1 MTDMTGPNDG
11 DYDIEGLVSE
21 SDVAIVGMAGRFPG
35 APTIEALWERV
46 RNGEDCL
53 TDLTESDLRAAGV
66 DDETLASSEYVRRSG
81 IVEGVDLFDPA
92 FFGIGPRDAAIMD
105 PQHRHFIE
113 CVWEAI
119 ESAGYVPEKFPGAIG
134 VFGGCG
140 ANTYMLNNLLSNRQL
155 LQQVGWFL
163 LRHTG
168 NDKDFLTTGVS
179 YRLDLRGPSINV
191 QTACSTSL
199 VAVHLASQSLLS
211 FECDMAIAG
220 GVTIEVPHG
229 VGYQFHEGEILSPDG
244 HCRAFDATSAGTVLA
259 SGAGAVVLRRAT
271 DALRD
276 GDPILAIIKGSAVNN
291 DGARKVGFLA
301 PSVDGHAD
309 VVREALA
316 VSGVDARSI
325 GLIDAHGTG
334 TAVGDPI
341 EFTALTEAYR
351 SQTDDNGFCRI
362 TSTKPNIGHL
372 DTAAGVASLMKV
384 VQSLRHQYLPPL
396 ANFTEPSP
404 LLDVPSSPFELSG
417 EGRAWTSDG
426 PRRAG
431 VSSLGVGGTNAHV
444 IVEEAPAL
452 PTASPTLPEQ
462 IIALSARTDEALDR
476 AVDRLATF
484 LTNSPEISLGDVVN
498 TLSVGR
504 RDLAKRRVVVVTDPA
519 VAVTELRGGDRRRT
533 TRATVGATPPGV
545 AFMFPGGGSQYPG
558 MASALDERFTEF
570 HQSLDDG
577 IRLVKKHSGLDLAPL
592 LKPDG
597 DADALRQPTASL
609 PAVFIT
615 EVALAR
621 QWMAWGV
628 QPKMLVGHSLGEY
641 TAAHLAGVL
650 SFDDAVKL
658 VVTRAAL
665 MERVG
670 GENAAMMAVPM
681 PEGELRALLPVTLS
695 LATVNAAD
703 ECVISGLASEVD
715 AFTIV
720 LAGQGVTGSRIP
732 LAAAAHSSLLD
743 PVLGDFAAVVRTVQL
758 SAPTVR
764 YLSNLTGTWITPEQA
779 TDPQY
784 WVDHLRGTVRFS
796 DGLAAALATGPLVL
810 VELGPGQ
817 SLSSYARRQETKPVA
832 VIPGLRHPADAID
845 DTVHVLAAFAKLWAF
860 GVPVDLTA
868 TIGPG
873 GPRRRLRM
881 PTYPFDRERYWIE
894 PGMLGMGAAGTGAI
908 GAGTNAVIAAVETS
922 GTTRIERLEDWC
934 WEPIWREAAAAVVP
948 TGTVGPWLLLAD
960 ANDTD
965 ALSLA
970 TELRRRGE
978 SVRTAD
984 TFAPELLGGDPAPG
998 VTAIDDTTTVRAI
1011 AVFSPM
1017 RDGTGANVAD
1027 TFERARARLLHDA
1040 SLALRGLANGAGE
1053 GRFVVVTRGAV
1064 SADDVAPRAVEAM
1077 ALGPVLVGPREYPDV
1092 QTLLVDVLASEMPD
1106 PATLADELLGASGPV
1121 VARRRS
1127 RRLAPDLQR
1136 RVLPATSPAAVPFR
1150 NGGTYVVTGALGG
1163 IGHSIASH
1171 LATNHHANLVV
1182 VSSEPLPA
1190 PHERAYFLS
1199 THSPA
1204 HPTSRRLQ
1212 RLAALETDG
1221 SRVLAVSADL
1231 SDPES
1236 LRAAL
1241 DEAETTFGRI
1251 DGAVHAAGRLVDR
1264 PLETVTAEDQE
1275 AVIGAK
1281 ARGAVVLADELGRRS
1296 ADHLVLVSSTSTSLA
1311 PGGQSSYVAANAVLD
1326 SLAGAHGNLRVVT
1339 IDYGVWAG
1347 TGMAAAAARR
1357 ARLGVEDGEA
1367 IEHPV
1372 LAERRID
1379 RNGGLE
1385 LTGRIDAKTDWI
1397 VDEHRVSSG
1406 VAVLPGTGHLE
1417 LMLAAL
1423 RHAGTALSSVPHAL
1437 ANVSLLEPLVVPD
1450 DHAVMVRVTIGP
1462 PEPDGTRLVRV
1473 ESDGGL
1479 GRVWYVHSEAEIVPA
1494 AARPAPAATPTLRN
1508 ASPIDP
1514 LIGPRRHLRLGGRWD
1529 AVTTASATADAVVA
1543 RLALRSGI
1551 DDASAWCAHPA
1562 LVDVATACGVALG
1575 TATGDVLYV
1584 PVGYDTVTSY
1594 APLGDRVTVAARRQP
1609 SSTPDLL
1616 RVDLSFV
1623 TPDGELAL
1631 EIAGLSLRPVADP
1644 GRFAAPVDSGA
1655 ARATGRVSQLL
1666 ELAEDLGI
1674 RESEGVELFERVVAS
1689 GASRLVVSSV
1699 ELDDLRDDPAK
1710 PDTGARSSDQTTGSG
1725 GGLLDVLAEAWGD
1738 LLGVSPIG
1746 LDDDFFELGGHSL
1759 IAIRLMT
1766 RIHKTIGV
1774 RLQLATL
1781 FEAPTIRKLAD
1792 VLLLEK
1798 PELASLGQSGND
1810 TVGAKAALTDPTTG
1824 ASASSPASTRHPSI
1838 VPIRAATTDERPLF
1852 LIHGAGGNVLNLWG
1866 LAKQLPAGRA
1876 VYGIQAHGIDGS
1888 VAPDNSVEQM
1898 AERYIEAVRS
1908 VQPHGPYLLGGYSG
1922 GGVVALHMSNL
1933 LAADR
1938 ERVAKVIML
1947 DTVPR
1952 LSDAPGGVVALK
1964 NAAINAVRCGPGAV
1978 LPWFWYVLVQKFSRK
1993 TIDLDAFGLGFGDTS
2008 DLGFVNLETH
2018 FATVIDAYQFGTYDV
2033 DALIV
2038 EAEKVFA
2045 AWPWHYGWKGKI
2057 RGHIERVIV
2066 PGDHFEMFTTEHAP
2080 VVARSIAPYLTIAD
2094 DKSTQRADPTP
2105 PSTSR

>member
-1 MTDMTGPNDG
+1 M
-11 DYDIEGLVSE
+11 L
-21 SDVAIVGMAGRFPG
+21 
-35 APTIEALWERV
+35 PTRW
-46 RNGEDCL
+46 
-53 TDLTESDLRAAGV
+53 
-66 DDETLASSEYVRRSG
+66 
-81 IVEGVDLFDPA
+81 PA
-92 FFGIGPRDAAIMD
+92 
-105 PQHRHFIE
+105 
-113 CVWEAI
+113 
-119 ESAGYVPEKFPGAIG
+119 
-134 VFGGCG
+134 
-140 ANTYMLNNLLSNRQL
+140 
-155 LQQVGWFL
+155 
-163 LRHTG
+163 
-168 NDKDFLTTGVS
+168 
-179 YRLDLRGPSINV
+179 
-191 QTACSTSL
+191 
-199 VAVHLASQSLLS
+199 
-211 FECDMAIAG
+211 
-220 GVTIEVPHG
+220 
-229 VGYQFHEGEILSPDG
+229 
-244 HCRAFDATSAGTVLA
+244 
-259 SGAGAVVLRRAT
+259 
-271 DALRD
+271 
-276 GDPILAIIKGSAVNN
+276 
-291 DGARKVGFLA
+291 
-301 PSVDGHAD
+301 
-309 VVREALA
+309 
-316 VSGVDARSI
+316 VDAI
-325 GLIDAHGTG
+325 C
-334 TAVGDPI
+334 P
-341 EFTALTEAYR
+341 
-351 SQTDDNGFCRI
+351 NG
-362 TSTKPNIGHL
+362 
-372 DTAAGVASLMKV
+372 A
-384 VQSLRHQYLPPL
+384 
-396 ANFTEPSP
+396 
-404 LLDVPSSPFELSG
+404 
-417 EGRAWTSDG
+417 
-426 PRRAG
+426 
-431 VSSLGVGGTNAHV
+431 
-444 IVEEAPAL
+444 
-452 PTASPTLPEQ
+452 
-462 IIALSARTDEALDR
+462 
-476 AVDRLATF
+476 
-484 LTNSPEISLGDVVN
+484 
-498 TLSVGR
+498 
-504 RDLAKRRVVVVTDPA
+504 
-519 VAVTELRGGDRRRT
+519 
-533 TRATVGATPPGV
+533 GV

-558 MASALDERFTEF
+558 MAAALDERFTEF
-570 HQSLDDG
+570 HRSLDEG
-577 IRLVKKHSGLDLAPL
+577 IRLVKKHSGLDLTPL

-597 DADALRQPTASL
+597 DADALRQPSASL

-641 TAAHLAGVL
+641 TAAHLADVL

-681 PEGELRALLPVTLS
+681 PEAELRALLPASLS

-703 ECVISGLASEVD
+703 ECVVSGHASDVD

-720 LAGQGVTGSRIP
+720 LAGQGITGSRIP

-743 PVLGDFAAVVRTVQL
+743 PVLAEFAAVVRTVKL
-758 SAPTVR
+758 SAPTLR
-764 YLSNLTGTWITPEQA
+764 YVSNLTGSWITAEQA

-817 SLSSYARRQETKPVA
+817 SLSSYARRQETKPIA

-860 GVPVDLTA
+860 GVPVDLTT

-873 GPRRRLRM
+873 GARRRLRM

-894 PGMLGMGAAGTGAI
+894 PGMFGMGAAGTGAVG
-908 GAGTNAVIAAVETS
+908 GATSVAASASESTGTR
-922 GTTRIERLEDWC
+922 RIERLEDWC
-934 WEPIWREAAAAVVP
+934 WEPIWRDAPAPVLP
-948 TGTVGPWLLLAD
+948 SGPVGPWLILAD
-960 ANDTD
+960 AGD
-965 ALSLA
+965 ADA
-970 TELRRRGE
+970 AAMAVELRRRGE
-978 SVRTAD
+978 IVRVGTNHAPDLFEDAD
-984 TFAPELLGGDPAPG
+984 HGGAIKAVAVFAP
-998 VTAIDDTTTVRAI
+998 V
-1011 AVFSPM
+1011 
-1017 RDGTGANVAD
+1017 RDGAGNSVTD
-1027 TFERARARLLHDA
+1027 TFERARARLLHDS
-1040 SLALRGLANGAGE
+1040 SLALRSLANGVGE
-1053 GRFVVVTRGAV
+1053 GRLVVLTRGAL
-1064 SADDVAPRAVEAM
+1064 SAEDVAPRAVEAM
-1077 ALGPVLVGPREYPDV
+1077 ALGPVLVGPREYPDL
-1092 QTLLVDVLASEMPD
+1092 QTLLVDVLASEMPS
-1106 PATLADELLGASGPV
+1106 PTVLADELLGAQGTV
-1121 VARRRS
+1121 VARRGA

-1182 VSSEPLPA
+1182 VASEALPE
-1190 PHERAYFLS
+1190 PHERAHFLA

-1212 RLAALETDG
+1212 RLAALEADG

-1231 SDPES
+1231 SDPAS

-1241 DEAETTFGRI
+1241 DEAESTFGRI

-1264 PLETVTAEDQE
+1264 LLETVTAEDQE

-1281 ARGAVVLADELGRRS
+1281 ARGAVVLADELARRG
-1296 ADHLVLVSSTSTSLA
+1296 AEHLVLVSSTSTSLA

-1326 SLAGAHGNLRVVT
+1326 SLAGAHGALRVVT
-1339 IDYGVWAG
+1339 IDFGVWAG

-1379 RNGGLE
+1379 RTGALE
-1385 LTGRIDAKTDWI
+1385 FTGRIDAKTDWI

-1406 VAVLPGTGHLE
+1406 MAVLPGTGHLE

-1423 RHAGTALSSVPHAL
+1423 EHAGTALDTPTSVGARYAL
-1437 ANVSLLEPLVVPD
+1437 ADVSLLEPLVVPD
-1450 DHAVMVRVTIGP
+1450 EHAVMVRVTIAP

-1479 GRVWYVHSEAEIVPA
+1479 GRVWYVHSEAELVRA
-1494 AARPAPAATPTLRN
+1494 APRPAPNETLSLRD

-1514 LIGPRRHLRLGGRWD
+1514 LIGPRRHLRLGARWD
-1529 AVTTASATADAVVA
+1529 AVDEASATADAVLA
-1543 RLALRSGI
+1543 RLALRSGV
-1551 DDASAWCAHPA
+1551 DDSSAWCAHPA

-1594 APLGDRVTVAARRQP
+1594 APLGAAVTVLARRQP
-1609 SSTPDLL
+1609 SSTADLL
-1616 RVDLSFV
+1616 RVDLSFLAS
-1623 TPDGELAL
+1623 DGELAL
-1631 EIAGLSLRPVADP
+1631 AVSGLSLRPVTDP
-1644 GRFAAPVDSGA
+1644 GRFAAPTEAGSS
-1655 ARATGRVSQLL
+1655 RATGRVSQLL

-1699 ELDDLRDDPAK
+1699 ELDDLRDE
-1710 PDTGARSSDQTTGSG
+1710 PDANETSSRANAHSGGSG

-1781 FEAPTIRKLAD
+1781 FEAPTIRKLAE
-1792 VLLLEK
+1792 VLLAEK
-1798 PELASLGQSGND
+1798 PELAELGAAPTDADAAPGVASRPTD
-1810 TVGAKAALTDPTTG
+1810 GAAAR
-1824 ASASSPASTRHPSI
+1824 SAIPAAPTRHPSI
-1838 VPIRAATTDERPLF
+1838 VPIRPATTDQRPLF

-1888 VAPDNSVEQM
+1888 VPPDDSVEQM
-1898 AERYIEAVRS
+1898 AARYIEAIRS

-1922 GGVVALHMSNL
+1922 GGVVALHMSIL
-1933 LAADR
+1933 LAATG

-1952 LSDAPGGVVALK
+1952 LSGAPRGALALR
-1964 NAAINAVRCGPGAV
+1964 NAAINGLRRGPWAV
-1978 LPWFWYVLVQKFSRK
+1978 LPWLRYTLVQKYGRK

-2018 FATVIDAYQFGTYDV
+2018 FAGVIDSYQFGVYDV
-2033 DALIV
+2033 DVLIV

-2045 AWPWHYGWKGKI
+2045 AWPWHYGWRDKV

-2066 PGDHFEMFTTEHAP
+2066 PGDHFEMFTADHAP
-2080 VVARSIAPYLTIAD
+2080 VVARAIAPHLAAF
-2094 DKSTQRADPTP
+2094 DKLGFDRPTTE
-2105 PSTSR
+2105 SS